1 MNKLVKKFLEKQLG
15 NISWGSLRVNFQNN
29 YEKVFNGSQS
39 GLTSDIYIKDDTAI
53 KDVLFRGELGFAEGY
68 INDKWETSDLNNL
81 LKILLKNQYINKNE
95 IKPNFFVKILEK
107 INFLLK
113 KNSLS
118 QAKKNIEFH
127 YDLGNN
133 FYSKWLDQ
141 TMSYSSAIYADDA
154 QNLMGA
160 QQNKYN
166 TIINNLQIN
175 NSHKVCE
182 IGCGWGGFVKNLTEK
197 FHNIDINAY
206 TISKSQYDFVSEN
219 VLPDIQSK
227 NTSLNFMDYRKID
240 KKFDKIISIEM
251 FEAVGKKYWD
261 TYFEKIHSSLN
272 ENGEACLQIIS
283 INDGSFKSYLN
294 NVDFIQK
301 YIFPGGML
309 PSKSVLYSLFKKHN
323 FELVRQI
330 DFGKD
335 YCKTLMEWKKRFND
349 NWGNIKNEKFNDRF
363 RRVWN
368 YYFDYCETGF
378 ALNHTDVSQFYLKKI
393 A

>member
-1 MNKLVKKFLEKQLG
+1 
-15 NISWGSLRVNFQNN
+15 
-29 YEKVFNGSQS
+29 
-39 GLTSDIYIKDDTAI
+39 
-53 KDVLFRGELGFAEGY
+53 
-68 INDKWETSDLNNL
+68 
-81 LKILLKNQYINKNE
+81 
-95 IKPNFFVKILEK
+95 
-107 INFLLK
+107 
-113 KNSLS
+113 
-118 QAKKNIEFH
+118 
-127 YDLGNN
+127 
-133 FYSKWLDQ
+133 
-141 TMSYSSAIYADDA
+141 
-154 QNLMGA
+154 
-160 QQNKYN
+160 
-166 TIINNLQIN
+166 
-175 NSHKVCE
+175 
-182 IGCGWGGFVKNLTEK
+182 
-197 FHNIDINAY
+197 
-206 TISKSQYDFVSEN
+206 
-219 VLPDIQSK
+219 
-227 NTSLNFMDYRKID
+227 MDYRKID
-240 KKFDKIISIEM
+240 KKFDKIVSIEM

-272 ENGEACLQIIS
+272 ENGEACLQIIT

-309 PSKSVLYSLFKKHN
+309 PSKSVLHSLFKKHN
-323 FELVRQI
+323 LELVRQI